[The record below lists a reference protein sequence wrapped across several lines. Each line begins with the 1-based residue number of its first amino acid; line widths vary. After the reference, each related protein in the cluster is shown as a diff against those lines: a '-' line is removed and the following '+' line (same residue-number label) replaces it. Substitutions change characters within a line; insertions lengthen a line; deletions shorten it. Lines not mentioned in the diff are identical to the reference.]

1 MQPYNPNISQP
12 MPPQPYYWHARYS
25 LISTPPR
32 GTFTLPAWFTNQSF
46 IVYLIAFAACSL
58 IFGYAMDARYAAVSV
73 LSTIVFFLGG
83 ASLFRNNRAANNRD
97 FITRVF
103 VAALILHFV
112 WIGYCFFYFNMF
124 QYGYISGAQGDVEW
138 YIPYAQ
144 DIANWV
150 RNGFTESLNDVRL
163 RNDGAWDDTGY
174 PIWLAIIYL
183 VVGGWGDTGTVL
195 IPLIIKGILAAYCAV
210 FIYHT
215 AQRHFGED
223 VARMAA
229 IFVALYPNMAYWC
242 GTMLKEPELVFLC
255 CWFVDSMDGAL
266 SSNDKLTFKSILPA
280 SLIGLT
286 FFLFRSALGLI
297 AFAAVLAHIVL
308 ASQRIVSAGKKVIA
322 GLMVAGVLA
331 IGLGQSLFSQI
342 TDITEKIQSGYQQTN
357 MEWRSTKKEGN
368 TYAKYASATV
378 FAPLIF
384 TIPFPT
390 FNMALKSQVLQAQL
404 SGGSFI
410 KNVISFFVILSLF
423 ILLFSGQWRNHVFII
438 AFMCGYM
445 AALVFSEFAQSG
457 RFHMPVIPLILMF
470 GAYGISIVQRRPK
483 LRSIWPMILVIEIA
497 ICLFWNWFK
506 LAGRGMI

>member
-1 MQPYNPNISQP
+1 
-12 MPPQPYYWHARYS
+12 MPPQPYYGHARYS
-25 LISTPPR
+25 LTSTPPR

-46 IVYLIAFAACSL
+46 IVYLIAFAASTL
-58 IFGYAMDARYAAVSV
+58 IFGYAMDARYAAVSII
-73 LSTIVFFLGG
+73 STIVFFLGG
-83 ASLFRNNRAANNRD
+83 ASLYRNNKGASNRD

-103 VAALILHFV
+103 VASLVLHLV
-112 WIGYCFFYFNMF
+112 WAGYCFFYFNMF
-124 QYGYISGAQGDVEW
+124 QYGHIQGDRADVEW
-138 YIPYAQ
+138 YVPYAQ

-150 RNGFTESLNDVRL
+150 RNGFSESLNDVRL
-163 RNDGAWDDTGY
+163 RNDGLWDDTGY
-174 PIWLAIIYL
+174 PLWLAMIYL

-229 IFVALYPNMAYWC
+229 IFVALYPNMAYWT
-242 GTMLKEPELVFLC
+242 GSMMKESELVFLC
-255 CWFVDSMDGAL
+255 CWFVDAMDGAL
-266 SSNDKLTFKSILPA
+266 SYNDKLTFKSILPA
-280 SLIGLT
+280 SLIGLS

-322 GLMVAGVLA
+322 GLIVAGVLA
-331 IGLGQSLFSQI
+331 IGLGQSLFSQVS
-342 TDITEKIQSGYQQTN
+342 TVRNAIQSGEQAAN
-357 MEWRSTKKEGN
+357 MEWRTQREGGN
-368 TYAKYASATV
+368 SYAKYATATV

-384 TIPFPT
+384 TLPFPT
-390 FNMALKSQVLQAQL
+390 FNMALKGQVLQLQL

-410 KNVISFFVILSLF
+410 KNVLSFFVILSLF

-438 AFMCGYM
+438 AFMCGYL
-445 AALVFSEFAQSG
+445 AALVFSNFAQSG

-483 LRSIWPMILVIEIA
+483 LRSIWPMILVIEIC

-506 LAGRGMI
+506 LAGRGLV